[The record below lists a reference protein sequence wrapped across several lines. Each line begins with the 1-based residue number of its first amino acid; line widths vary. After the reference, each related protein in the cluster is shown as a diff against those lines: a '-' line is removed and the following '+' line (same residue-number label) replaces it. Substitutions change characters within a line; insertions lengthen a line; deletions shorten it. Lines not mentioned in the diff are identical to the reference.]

1 VRPRRWRGD
10 FQNEGDG
17 PPPSVDLAAQSPR
30 WDAYTQSRRARTL
43 ALLSPSPVVELN
55 RFAAVGLVS
64 GPEAGL
70 ALLAPLLG
78 DSRLEGYQPPLHAA
92 GAELSRRSGDIA
104 GAADAYRRAIPLSSN
119 AVERAE
125 LERRRLALA
134 AKPDAIAAARTAG
147 AVAASRAPKRCSRHW
162 PLSHCLAQAR

>member
-1 VRPRRWRGD
+1 MARRFPERRRWPAAIGRPCGAVAAL
-10 FQNEGDG
+10 GRLH
-17 PPPSVDLAAQSPR
+17 PKPPSS
-30 WDAYTQSRRARTL
+30 DARP
-43 ALLSPSPVVELN
+43 LSPSPVVELN
-55 RFAAVGLVS
+55 RYAAVGLAS

-78 DSRLEGYQPPLHAA
+78 DSRLEDYQPLHAVR
-92 GAELSRRSGDIA
+92 AELSRRSGDIA
-104 GAADAYRRAIPLSSN
+104 GAADAYRRAIALSSN

-125 LERRRLALA
+125 LERRRLALS